1 LRIRTGQASGCWDS
15 AHRSRSTRWPIGQ
28 HAGAHPQGSA
38 IQREHAGDP
47 LPAEPRARIMSRN
60 GHRRLN
66 AGLRHTRA
74 VRAEAPPNHLW
85 HYPRAPT
92 LLSGKVVC
100 GTCGGSFITSG
111 RDHMARKAMTCQRT
125 CGNKVRL
132 RQGKLEVQVFD
143 ALASDPMRPDLVA
156 EFVASFTAEWN
167 RLAKASTSGVA
178 DKQREL
184 EGVER
189 KLSGLID
196 AIADGLRAQGL

>member
-1 LRIRTGQASGCWDS
+1 
-15 AHRSRSTRWPIGQ
+15 
-28 HAGAHPQGSA
+28 
-38 IQREHAGDP
+38 
-47 LPAEPRARIMSRN
+47 
-60 GHRRLN
+60 
-66 AGLRHTRA
+66 
-74 VRAEAPPNHLW
+74 
-85 HYPRAPT
+85 
-92 LLSGKVVC
+92 
-100 GTCGGSFITSG
+100 
-111 RDHMARKAMTCQRT
+111 MARKAMTCQRT